1 MPMEHPT
8 LVAQAPAV
16 KDGSPKRPELKCK
29 RTFDQFY
36 SDCRKMPL
44 ALSGQ
49 RQYADGHLPSP
60 TRQYP
65 MMEEAPRL
73 HQNRA
78 AATPEIA
85 NPKPARFVDIEQ
97 LLEKLE
103 KEILEA
109 EAKKAEAKEAEAME
123 ATRRARIRATLRAP
137 RDRTHQSCRPGN
149 GCHCQRAQSPAQQ
162 PSNSGQPGTS
172 SPHDQTRNPIPRYL
186 RPSSSVDCQPSISGP
201 HYQTRSPIP
210 RYSGAS
216 SLENHSNDSSKYRD
230 TRSSSPYYQPDSPG
244 PQYSRAPSP
253 VNQPNNSGQH
263 NKPDAPRQSS
273 RPKFPVWYYRESDP
287 GPYRRSSNS
296 RKCQNTNNSSPHYQ
310 PSSPDP
316 QYSTGQHNKP
326 DAPRQSRRSKFPEWY
341 YQESDPGPYHRS
353 GTSGRHHHPRTS
365 GSNRRSRSPVS
376 RPRDSRGKSPVCQP
390 SCFGPEYLQAAHS
403 QQSVYSAR
411 DHGPEYQPSASGQH
425 YELS

>member
-1 MPMEHPT
+1 MTEAISSMRYNMPMEHPT

-162 PSNSGQPGTS
+162 PSNSGQPVRSTVSRASLARTIRQGVPSPDIRELQVWKIIQTTLASTEIREAPARTTS
-172 SPHDQTRNPIPRYL
+172 RIVL
-186 RPSSSVDCQPSISGP
+186 VPSIREPQVQSTS
-201 HYQTRSPIP
+201 QTTP
-210 RYSGAS
+210 AS
-216 SLENHSNDSSKYRD
+216 TINRTPPVSLVGQNFPYGIIGKAILALTVGQATLENAKIR
-230 TRSSSPYYQPDSPG
+230 TIPARTI
-244 PQYSRAPSP
+244 SP
-253 VNQPNNSGQH
+253 VVLIPSIRPVSIINLTPPVSLGGQ
-263 NKPDAPRQSS
+263 NFLNGIIRKAILALTI
-273 RPKFPVWYYRESDP
+273 
-287 GPYRRSSNS
+287 GPAHLGGIITQEPPAQTVGRAV
-296 RKCQNTNNSSPHYQ
+296 P
-310 PSSPDP
+310 SPDP
-316 QYSTGQHNKP
+316 ETQEEKV
-326 DAPRQSRRSKFPEWY
+326 QSAS
-341 YQESDPGPYHRS
+341 
-353 GTSGRHHHPRTS
+353 
-365 GSNRRSRSPVS
+365 
-376 RPRDSRGKSPVCQP
+376 
-390 SCFGPEYLQAAHS
+390 QAAL
-403 QQSVYSAR
+403 AR
-411 DHGPEYQPSASGQH
+411 NIYRLRTLNSPYIQPETTGPNINRAPLASTM
-425 YELS
+425 S